1 MLYRGSIRS
10 LSYFFSRLSYNDD
23 KKYLLKVIH
32 RLDGSSRFVENNKFG
47 YFPSASVGWVVTQ
60 EDFFPM
66 NFPVDFLKIRASY
79 GITGNDVLGNFR
91 YISTV
96 GGGRNYIFGDD
107 IYHIGYSPDAP
118 ANPDLR
124 WEETSQLNVG
134 FDAILF
140 KNFDLTFDWF
150 KKKTTD

>member
-1 MLYRGSIRS
+1 
-10 LSYFFSRLSYNDD
+10 
-23 KKYLLKVIH
+23 
-32 RLDGSSRFVENNKFG
+32 
-47 YFPSASVGWVVTQ
+47 
-60 EDFFPM
+60 
-66 NFPVDFLKIRASY
+66 Y

-150 KKKTTD
+150 KKKTTDILQVVQFPNYVASTGSSYGTVADMDNKVTDPELSHRNHQ